1 MHPLLLVSI
10 LIAAPDAGLPPP
22 PAPAD
27 APAASHAAG
36 VDHRGDQGM
45 GFSHEQTAHHFT
57 LTKDGGVISAEA
69 LDAAD
74 TGTRDSIRGHF
85 IHIAQAFSAGDFH
98 LPMFIHDRMPP
109 GAETMKRLRTQIS
122 YRAESTD
129 RGARVLIR
137 TENPEALAAIHAFL
151 RFQIADHRTGDSPDV
166 AR

>member
-1 MHPLLLVSI
+1 MHLLLVSI
-10 LIAAPDAGLPPP
+10 LIAAPDAGLPPRA
-22 PAPAD
+22 APAD

-69 LDAAD
+69 LDATD

-85 IHIAQAFSAGDFH
+85 THIAQAFSSGDFH

-109 GAETMKRLRTQIS
+109 GAETMKRLRTRIS
-122 YRAESTD
+122 YRTESTD

-137 TENPEALAAIHAFL
+137 TEDPEALAAIHAFL
-151 RFQIADHRTGDSPDV
+151 RFQIADHRTGDSPEV
-166 AR
+166 QR